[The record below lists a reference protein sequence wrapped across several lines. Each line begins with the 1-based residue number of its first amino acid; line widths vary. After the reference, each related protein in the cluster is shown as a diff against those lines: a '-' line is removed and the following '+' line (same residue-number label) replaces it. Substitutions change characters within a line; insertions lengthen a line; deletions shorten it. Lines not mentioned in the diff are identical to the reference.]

1 MWTAEAAPIFHAR
14 TKTVALAY
22 PLTMPALART
32 PIRGNMPL
40 RRPSYS
46 ARRLR
51 ESVTLGSLG
60 NDTGNSG
67 ESTLR
72 ALLERC
78 AQGDR
83 QAFRTLYDM
92 QAPRMHGL
100 AMRITRDTALAADA
114 THDAFIQVWRQSVR
128 FDPERGAAGAWLT
141 SIVRY
146 RALDIARRR
155 IREKPGYEPPEQE
168 DESPDALSQMIS
180 STEGAALHRCLD
192 QLEPDRRKLIL
203 RAYADGLSHSEL
215 SESMGTP
222 LGTIKSWI
230 RRALIALKE
239 CLSP

>member
-1 MWTAEAAPIFHAR
+1 MRTAEAVPIFHAR

-22 PLTMPALART
+22 PLSMPALARA
-32 PIRGNMPL
+32 PIGRNMPI
-40 RRPSYS
+40 RRPSYF

-60 NDTGNSG
+60 NDSGNSG

-78 AQGDR
+78 AEGDR

-100 AMRITRDTALAADA
+100 AMRITRDAALAADA

-180 STEGAALHRCLD
+180 SAEGAALHRCLD

-215 SESMGTP
+215 SEAMDTP

-230 RRALIALKE
+230 RRALITLKQ

>member
-1 MWTAEAAPIFHAR
+1 MWTAEAVPIFHAR

-114 THDAFIQVWRQSVR
+114 TF
-128 FDPERGAAGAWLT
+128 
-141 SIVRY
+141 
-146 RALDIARRR
+146 
-155 IREKPGYEPPEQE
+155 K
-168 DESPDALSQMIS
+168 
-180 STEGAALHRCLD
+180 
-192 QLEPDRRKLIL
+192 
-203 RAYADGLSHSEL
+203 YADNNRWSCGISV
-215 SESMGTP
+215 P
-222 LGTIKSWI
+222 LLNQVEGYHRQAVQARDNVCAGRPLRPFPADIMQ
-230 RRALIALKE
+230 R
-239 CLSP
+239 